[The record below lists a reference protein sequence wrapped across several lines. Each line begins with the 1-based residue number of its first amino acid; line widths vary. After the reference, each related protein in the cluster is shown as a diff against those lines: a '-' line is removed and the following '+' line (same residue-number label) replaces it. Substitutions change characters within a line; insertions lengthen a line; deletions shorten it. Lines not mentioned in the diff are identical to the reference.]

1 MNKEDRIRDS
11 KKIYDATE
19 IPSELSE
26 TVHQAIQQTQLRK
39 GGNEMHLFKRYGK
52 RVAATAACL
61 VICFVAALNVSEPF
75 AAAVAKVPV
84 VGGIVQVVTW
94 RSYVQE
100 DEDKTIQ
107 MEVPQIEGEED
118 SGVVADVNAEIQ
130 KIVDDYKA
138 QAEQQIAEYKE
149 AFIATGGTEEE
160 FAQKDIKVDVQY
172 DVKYQSDTRLS
183 LELTANENWCNAY
196 NVQYFYNI
204 DLKDDKA
211 LTLEDI
217 LGEDYVSIANASI
230 REQMQQRMAEDENL
244 VYWDGSDGIE
254 GFTTVDENTKFYLN
268 EKGNPVVVFAAYEI
282 GPGATGAQEFEI
294 VP

>member
-183 LELTANENWCNAY
+183 LELTANENW
-196 NVQYFYNI
+196 YFTSY
-204 DLKDDKA
+204 
-211 LTLEDI
+211 
-217 LGEDYVSIANASI
+217 
-230 REQMQQRMAEDENL
+230 
-244 VYWDGSDGIE
+244 
-254 GFTTVDENTKFYLN
+254 
-268 EKGNPVVVFAAYEI
+268 
-282 GPGATGAQEFEI
+282 
-294 VP
+294 

>member
-160 FAQKDIKVDVQY
+160 FTQKDIKVDVQY

-254 GFTTVDENTKFYLN
+254 GLPRWMKIPNS
-268 EKGNPVVVFAAYEI
+268 I
-282 GPGATGAQEFEI
+282 
-294 VP
+294 

>member
-244 VYWDGSDGIE
+244 VY
-254 GFTTVDENTKFYLN
+254 
-268 EKGNPVVVFAAYEI
+268 
-282 GPGATGAQEFEI
+282 
-294 VP
+294 